1 EFSAASVQPQQA
13 HFAAIDTAVE
23 DAISRQQLPGA
34 VVLVVH
40 RGDIVFRK
48 VYGLR
53 SKAPKETPMTVDT
66 VFDLASL
73 TKPIATATSLM
84 ILAERGNLKF
94 TDRVAQ
100 YLPAFGQNGKE
111 NITIE
116 QLLLHTSG
124 LLADNPVADYQD
136 GRTKS
141 LERIDQLVPRTQ
153 PGARFTYSDVNYIV
167 LGELVTHLAK
177 VPLAEFARDNIFV
190 PLGMNDSMFRPP
202 GALASRAAPTEQ
214 RNGRWM
220 MGEVHDPRAYLLGGV
235 AGHAGLFST
244 AD

>member
-1 EFSAASVQPQQA
+1 MRSAERIMRRSARRLNLMFPAALLLLGSNGPLPGTEFSAASVQPQQA

-84 ILAERGNLKF
+84 ILSERGNLKF

-116 QLLLHTSG
+116 QLMLHTSG

-136 GRTKS
+136 G
-141 LERIDQLVPRTQ
+141 
-153 PGARFTYSDVNYIV
+153 
-167 LGELVTHLAK
+167 
-177 VPLAEFARDNIFV
+177 
-190 PLGMNDSMFRPP
+190 
-202 GALASRAAPTEQ
+202 
-214 RNGRWM
+214 
-220 MGEVHDPRAYLLGGV
+220 
-235 AGHAGLFST
+235 
-244 AD
+244 